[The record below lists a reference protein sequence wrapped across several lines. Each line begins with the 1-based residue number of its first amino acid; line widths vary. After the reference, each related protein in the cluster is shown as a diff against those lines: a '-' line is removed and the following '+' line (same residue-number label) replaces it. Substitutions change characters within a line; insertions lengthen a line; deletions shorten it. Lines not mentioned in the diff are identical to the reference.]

1 MDWQQK
7 IEYLSARARAE
18 RTPRVDVSQNVL
30 HTLMAGQAQ
39 PLTTAERLW
48 MWLAAVSAAIAV
60 PAGVIAFLVYTK
72 SVDPLNEI
80 AEAISWAVQ

>member
-1 MDWQQK
+1 
-7 IEYLSARARAE
+7 
-18 RTPRVDVSQNVL
+18 
-30 HTLMAGQAQ
+30 MAGQAQ

>member
-7 IEYLSARARAE
+7 FDGLAAQARAE
-18 RTPRVDVSQNVL
+18 RTPRVDVAQNVL
-30 HTLMAGQAQ
+30 RTLMAEEAG

-48 MWLAAVSAAIAV
+48 MWLAAVSTAIAV
-60 PAGVIAFLVYTK
+60 PAGVIAFFVYTK